1 MRLSIGKGYK
11 MGKELLNVESEV
23 ILMESL
29 VNVYKA
35 AKQICT
41 GDIERQTQFKQKIY
55 EVVLEEFTH
64 CTESLDNIIHGV
76 EEYEEKRVAS

>member
-35 AKQICT
+35 AKQVCT
-41 GDIERQTQFKQKIY
+41 ERQTQFKQKIY
-55 EVVLEEFTH
+55 EAVLEEFTR
-64 CTESLDNIIHGV
+64 CTEDLDNIIHGV